1 MKKHCFFIVF
11 SLSCFLLSA
20 QSVEQICFG
29 VNQYAKRLHA
39 AYYEAEIELNDG
51 KESKTYF
58 HKVSFK
64 KNNPKNKFFAKVN
77 AQIYYSNELI
87 EQVYCD
93 NQRFTFVDFY
103 QNIAEQYE
111 KEDYALFLTQVDT
124 NMIPNFVFN
133 RPIFNLKAIEKGE
146 VQVQKKQDTTINGF
160 DCFRLV
166 EALVEYDSI
175 SYVRVHYIR
184 KKDFLPLAQNTII
197 FYLNQEQANINSKIY
212 NIKLNRIDENAA
224 FHDSRFIFSEKN
236 TGIHLRYKSL
246 TALKKQWE
254 EQEKAQSSFA
264 YNTPA
269 LNFKTTTLQGKEF
282 ELEKHKGKIV
292 IMAFFYNN
300 CSPCIPVLDDLQE
313 LYAQYKDRGV
323 EIIALNPVDSKI
335 ENEEMLSFA
344 NEHKLSY
351 HLAQIPKYTVEEM
364 YLVRY
369 FPTIFIIDKKGRVVF
384 SHQGYN
390 TLFKDKISKVVNR
403 KLKF

>member
-1 MKKHCFFIVF
+1 MKKGFVIVF
-11 SLSCFLLSA
+11 LVLFSFLLSA
-20 QSVEQICFG
+20 QGVKEICIG
-29 VNQYAKRLHA
+29 VNEYAKNLRS
-39 AYYEAEIELNDG
+39 AYYEAEVSFNGGEDTL
-51 KESKTYF
+51 SYF
-58 HKVSFK
+58 HKVSFQ
-64 KNNPKNKFFAKVN
+64 KNKHKNKIFAKFN
-77 AQIYYSNELI
+77 TQIYFGGELI
-87 EQVYCD
+87 QQVFCD
-93 NQRFTFVDFY
+93 NNHFTFVDIY

-111 KEDYALFLTQVDT
+111 KEDYKTFFSQIDT
-124 NMIPNFVFN
+124 NLIPDFVFN
-133 RPIFNLKAIEKGE
+133 KPVFDLKAIENGNVLVYKEEDTLINDFECFKLRE
-146 VQVQKKQDTTINGF
+146 VFIEF
-160 DCFRLV
+160 
-166 EALVEYDSI
+166 DSI
-175 SYVRVHYIR
+175 SFEKVHYIR
-184 KKDFLPLAQNTII
+184 KKDFLPLA
-197 FYLNQEQANINSKIY
+197 
-212 NIKLNRIDENAA
+212 KLTKSCFVCITRIDENAA

-313 LYAQYKDRGV
+313 IYSQFKDRGV
-323 EIIALNPVDSKI
+323 EVVALNPVDTKM
-335 ENEEMLSFA
+335 EKEQMLSFVKDH
-344 NEHKLSY
+344 NINY
-351 HLAQIPKYTVEEM
+351 YVAQIPKYTVEEM

-369 FPTIFIIDKKGRVVF
+369 FPTIFIIDKKGRVCF